1 MVLCYMASG
10 DDKKKDVVFLDLF
23 DPRQPRSDRELIEA
37 RLAICNECPWL
48 DKRLT
53 KCRTCGCFMKLKST
67 LKQAH
72 CPLEK
77 W

>member
-1 MVLCYMASG
+1 MA
-10 DDKKKDVVFLDLF
+10 DVKFLDLF
-23 DPRQPRSDRELIEA
+23 DPRQPRSDEELIQE

-48 DKRLT
+48 DKRT
-53 KCRTCGCFMKLKST
+53 IRCRQCGCFMKLKST
-67 LKQAH
+67 LKQAS

>member
-1 MVLCYMASG
+1 MG
-10 DDKKKDVVFLDLF
+10 NKKDVKFLDLF
-23 DPRQPRSDRELIEA
+23 DPRSPRSDKDLIEQ
-37 RLAICNECPWL
+37 RLSICNQCEWL

-53 KCRTCGCFMKLKST
+53 KCRQCGCFMHLKST
-67 LKQAH
+67 LKQAK